1 MGALQKGLRLGVI
14 GAMAAIVLPWGVAHP
29 QDATAEL
36 RLRLVTDAD
45 VPVPGAL
52 VALVS
57 ADDSVADEGLTSR
70 DGLRVLRAPSGIYRV
85 RVRRIGFYPFLSA
98 PISIPRAGELL
109 LRLDTQRVLLD
120 TVRVTVRS
128 ECGSR
133 AREAETIVALW
144 NEIAK
149 ALRASQLTLGDLAE
163 VGRARVYW
171 TGLDAAGAV
180 LWSDT
185 TSVPVEQR
193 KPFGAADP
201 AVLARRGYV
210 RGDEYN
216 GWMYYAP
223 DERVLLSE
231 EFAATHCFGVIRQ
244 ATRPGQIGLV
254 FEPAAGRRRSDI
266 RGVLWVDE
274 ATAEL
279 RETRFSYVNAGVA
292 TRYQPSGFTRFRRMP
307 SGAWLV
313 DEWWLRLPRVFRR
326 PGAYS
331 NIVLQGYQE
340 NGGALEIGAS
350 DDRRPRVRE
359 K

>member
-1 MGALQKGLRLGVI
+1 MGTSERFRLAMT
-14 GAMAAIVLPWGVAHP
+14 GAMLVLVLPFARLQP
-29 QDATAEL
+29 QDTTAEL
-36 RLRLVTDAD
+36 RVRLLTDAD
-45 VPVPGAL
+45 VPVIGAL
-52 VALVS
+52 VALL
-57 ADDSVADEGLTSR
+57 AANDSVVDEGLTSR
-70 DGLRVLRAPSGIYRV
+70 LGARLLRAPPGAYRV
-85 RVRRIGFYPFLSA
+85 RVRRIGFYPFVSRA
-98 PISIPRAGELL
+98 VSVPRTDELL

-128 ECGSR
+128 ECGRR

-144 NEIAK
+144 EEIAK
-149 ALRASQLTLGDLAE
+149 ALRSSQLTLGDLAE
-163 VGRARVYW
+163 VGQARVFW
-171 TGLDAAGAV
+171 TGLDPNGVV

-185 TSVPVEQR
+185 VSVPVEQR
-193 KPFGAADP
+193 KPFGAVEP

-216 GWMYYAP
+216 GWTYFAP

-231 EFAATHCFGVIRQ
+231 EFAATHCFGVVRQ
-244 ATRPGQIGLV
+244 ASRPGQIGLV
-254 FEPAAGRRRSDI
+254 FEPAPGRRRSDI

-279 RETRFSYVNAGVA
+279 RETVFNYVNVGVA

-313 DEWWLRLPRVFRR
+313 NEWWLRLPRVFRR

-331 NIVLQGYQE
+331 NIVLQGFQE
-340 NGGALEIGAS
+340 NGGALEIGS
-350 DDRRPRVRE
+350 RDTRPSRSRDN
-359 K
+359 

>member
-1 MGALQKGLRLGVI
+1 MGAVPRRLTMRAVAAMAAMALPWGALQ
-14 GAMAAIVLPWGVAHP
+14 A
-29 QDATAEL
+29 QDTAAEL

-45 VPVPGAL
+45 VPVMGAL
-52 VALVS
+52 VALLS
-57 ADDSVADEGLTSR
+57 GDDSVADEGLTSR
-70 DGLRVLRAPSGIYRV
+70 MGARVLRAPPGTYRV
-85 RVRRIGFYPFLSA
+85 RVRRIGFYPFLSEPLA
-98 PISIPRAGELL
+98 IPRADELV

-128 ECGSR
+128 ECGAR

-144 NEIAK
+144 EEIAK
-149 ALRASQLTLGDLAE
+149 ALRSSQLTLGDLAE

-171 TGLDAAGAV
+171 TGLDPSGAV

-185 TSVPVEQR
+185 VSVPVEQR
-193 KPFGAADP
+193 KPFGAVDP
-201 AVLARRGYV
+201 AVLSRRGYV

-216 GWMYYAP
+216 GWTYFAP

-231 EFAATHCFGVIRQ
+231 EFAATHCFGVVRQ
-244 ATRPGQIGLV
+244 GARPGQVGLV
-254 FEPAAGRRRSDI
+254 FEPAPGRRRSDI

-279 RETRFSYVNAGVA
+279 RETVFNYVNAGVA

-340 NGGALEIGAS
+340 NGGALEIVAG
-350 DDRRPRVRE
+350 DGRRLRSRDN
-359 K
+359 